1 MADHLHESFS
11 AFRETILTA
20 IARLEFQIRDSISS
34 SKPSDVKPQQQSQ
47 QQQEQSGQSTHL
59 FLDEIY
65 GRLSSR
71 ILQLEKTIQTNV
83 TEHRSPPP
91 SHIQNKE
98 DNNDEFANEI
108 IKMEQPIQ
116 TRNVL
121 VSSVRSTPALAA
133 AVAAASLYPPTLNLT
148 DAESISTADAEDIAA
163 DDSSSGE
170 EEGLQSIVIKGKQYY
185 MDSDMIVYEDND
197 EGYVE
202 IGKYDSLTDSILRL
216 EETQTEGDVVEE
228 EEEQP
233 DLEQFT
239 WKGNTYYKD
248 TENNVYHETD
258 DGYEQ
263 IGSWNG
269 KKVILLE

>member
-1 MADHLHESFS
+1 L
-11 AFRETILTA
+11 
-20 IARLEFQIRDSISS
+20 
-34 SKPSDVKPQQQSQ
+34 
-47 QQQEQSGQSTHL
+47 
-59 FLDEIY
+59 LDDIY
-65 GRLSSR
+65 NRLSSR
-71 ILQLEKTIQTNV
+71 IVQLEKIIQTSAV
-83 TEHRSPPP
+83 AVISSPTTLHNHAPNN
-91 SHIQNKE
+91 HTNNEDKENKDDKNE
-98 DNNDEFANEI
+98 TSDNNDEFASEI

-133 AVAAASLYPPTLNLT
+133 AVAAASLNPPTLNLT
-148 DAESISTADAEDIAA
+148 DAESISTADAEPVTA
-163 DDSSSGE
+163 DDSSS
-170 EEGLQSIVIKGKQYY
+170 EEGLQSIVIQGIQYY

-197 EGYVE
+197 DGYVE
-202 IGKYDSLTDSILRL
+202 IGKYDSLTDSILRV
-216 EETQTEGDVVEE
+216 EEAQTEGDVVEE

-233 DLEQFT
+233 DLEQFS

-248 TENNVYHETD
+248 AENNVYHETD